1 MVANFN
7 QTLTLSLSKGVLA
20 GADRGQ
26 RKRRPCRLFPSILPE
41 ANRPGI
47 LRPVPDD
54 IPYSSSSPPPMMTGL
69 FEASMTPV
77 PFM

>member
-26 RKRRPCRLFPSILPE
+26 RKRQPSRLFPSILPE

-54 IPYSSSSPPPMMTGL
+54 IPNYSSSPPPITTGVL
-69 FEASMTPV
+69 AASMV
-77 PFM
+77 PFPFM